1 MDSRAFRTSAKIAV
15 AFGVFLV
22 FAETRRNWGAW
33 GHPLTYLL
41 DYLMAVCLMAFGFLG
56 LRGKRWA
63 RGAIIASW
71 ALTILLFT
79 FSFVGHLRRIDQ
91 PTYGPVPQ
99 VRLTIWIGALDAIA
113 VLGLGLAVAS
123 LRPRRPGT

>member
-1 MDSRAFRTSAKIAV
+1 MDSRSLRTSAKIAI

-41 DYLMAVCLMAFGFLG
+41 DYLMAVCLVVFGMLA
-56 LRGKRWA
+56 LRAKGWA
-63 RGAIIASW
+63 RGALIASW

-79 FSFVGHLRRIDQ
+79 YSFLGHLRSLDQ
-91 PTYGPVPQ
+91 PTYGPIPHL
-99 VRLTIWIGALDAIA
+99 RLTIWIGVLDAIA
-113 VLGLGLAVAS
+113 VVGLVLAWAS
-123 LRPRRPGT
+123 LRRRPGT